1 MASKRT
7 ITTKHPAPAA
17 VIPAERL
24 DAAQIQQTLAALAAM
39 GDGEVAYM
47 RSFRADEMQHLFPQ
61 AAELHPAMQLHA
73 LFAADGTPLVLSD
86 SREAVLS
93 GAWQNELSM
102 ISVH

>member
-1 MASKRT
+1 MTTKRT
-7 ITTKHPAPAA
+7 IVNKQPAPAA
-17 VIPAERL
+17 VIPAERP
-24 DAAQIQQTLAALAAM
+24 DAAEIQQTLAALAAM

-47 RSFRADEMQHLFPQ
+47 RSFRAAELQHIFPQ

-102 ISVH
+102 IAVH